1 MKIIKKNDL
10 SLYYNLFDVK
20 TQKNI
25 LNLKTS
31 FRLISHYK
39 NNLVFAQD
47 YLNLHVCCLQDNIF
61 TSVYKFDFNNSK
73 ICVLKSGDLIV
84 LGETQ
89 YEIKE
94 KGEDGND
101 FSYHYTI
108 KFFDYY
114 KRL

>member
-1 MKIIKKNDL
+1 MIMMKIIKKNDL

-73 ICVLKSGDLIV
+73 ICVLKSGDLIFFW
-84 LGETQ
+84 EKRIRD
-89 YEIKE
+89 EIKE
-94 KGEDGND
+94 NGVVKYY
-101 FSYHYTI
+101 SYYPI
-108 KFFDYY
+108 FY
-114 KRL
+114 